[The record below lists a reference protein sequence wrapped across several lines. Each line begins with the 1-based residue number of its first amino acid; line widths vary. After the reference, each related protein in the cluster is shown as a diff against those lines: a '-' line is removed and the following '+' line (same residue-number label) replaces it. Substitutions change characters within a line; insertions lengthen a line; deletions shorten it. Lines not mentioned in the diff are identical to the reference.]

1 MAGGGIMKKRIS
13 CMILLILILIGSV
26 PINSKAK
33 EETYMWLKKD
43 ATVYSKK
50 SEKSYDVLKLKK
62 GFKLILLDKGDDG
75 WSYVRI
81 MNDGSKGYI
90 KTNLLSKKY
99 VESKTKIDMD
109 QTLAAVKKEVL
120 KTCKDTKSWEDPTEN
135 YFMWAVPASFSKK
148 QVIKELSGRFKAE
161 YELFDMEYFNIEY
174 IGTSYEEHA
183 MIGFE
188 KYKNC
193 DYYNFK
199 CYRAS
204 RNYHCP
210 AFSLGG
216 DGKYRITTTE
226 EWDNTTFVIDYGRDF
241 IVAGSY
247 GWKYIHDPNNEEKNG
262 FDYVVTRMSDK
273 EYQKYMNE
281 HIDKGDLKILNYL
294 N

>member
-1 MAGGGIMKKRIS
+1 MKKRIS

-26 PINSKAK
+26 PINCKAK
-33 EETYMWLKKD
+33 EDTYMWLKKD

-50 SEKSYDVLKLKK
+50 SEKSYDVLTLKK
-62 GFKLILLDKGDDG
+62 GFKLILLDKGNDG
-75 WSYVRI
+75 WSHVRI
-81 MNDGSKGYI
+81 MNDGSKGYV
-90 KTNLLSKKY
+90 KTNLLSKKH
-99 VESKTKIDMD
+99 VATKTKIDMD
-109 QTLAAVKKEVL
+109 QTLDAIRNDVL
-120 KTCKDTKSWEDPTEN
+120 KKCKDTKLWEDPTVN
-135 YFMWAVPASFSKK
+135 YFMWAIPASFSKK

-161 YELFDMEYFNIEY
+161 YELFDMEYFNIEF

-193 DYYNFK
+193 DYYNFI

-204 RNYHCP
+204 KNYRCP

-226 EWDNTTFVIDYGRDF
+226 EWDNSTFVIDYGRDF

-247 GWKYIHDPNNEEKNG
+247 GWKYIYDPNNKEKNG
-262 FDYVVTRMSDK
+262 YDYMVTRMDDK
-273 EYQKYMNE
+273 EYQKYVNE
-281 HIDKGDLKILNYL
+281 HIEKGDLKILKYL

>member
-1 MAGGGIMKKRIS
+1 MVLI
-13 CMILLILILIGSV
+13 ILILCGIV
-26 PINSKAK
+26 PEMEVHAK

-50 SEKSYDVLKLKK
+50 SEKSYDVLSLKK
-62 GFKLILLDKGDDG
+62 GFKLILLDKGNDG

-99 VESKTKIDMD
+99 IASKTKIDMD
-109 QTLAAVKKEVL
+109 QTLDAVKKEVL
-120 KTCKDTKSWEDPTEN
+120 KTCKDTKLWENPTDN

-161 YELFDMEYFNIEY
+161 YKLFDMEYFNIEF
-174 IGTSYEEHA
+174 IGTSFEEHA

-193 DYYNFK
+193 DYYNYK

-226 EWDNTTFVIDYGRDF
+226 EWDNTTFVIDYGKDF

-247 GWKYIHDPNNEEKNG
+247 GWKYIYDPNNEEKNG

-281 HIDKGDLKILNYL
+281 HIEKGDLKILNYL

>member
-1 MAGGGIMKKRIS
+1 MKKRIS
-13 CMILLILILIGSV
+13 CLLLLILIVIGSL

-50 SEKSYDVLKLKK
+50 SEKSYDVLSLKK
-62 GFKLILLDKGDDG
+62 GFKLILLDKGNDG

-99 VESKTKIDMD
+99 VATKTKIDMD
-109 QTLAAVKKEVL
+109 KTLDAVRKEVL
-120 KTCKDTKSWEDPTEN
+120 KTCKDTKVWEKPSEN

-148 QVIKELSGRFKAE
+148 QIIKELSGRFKAE
-161 YELFDMEYFNIEY
+161 YKLFDMEYFNIEF

-193 DYYNFK
+193 DYYNFI

-204 RNYHCP
+204 KNYHCP
-210 AFSLGG
+210 VFSLDG
-216 DGKYRITTTE
+216 DGKYRITTAE
-226 EWDNTTFVIDYGRDF
+226 EWENNATFVIDYGRDF
-241 IVAGSY
+241 VIAGSY
-247 GWKYIHDPNNEEKNG
+247 GWKYVYDPSIGDCFNYE
-262 FDYVVTRMSDK
+262 VTRMSDK
-273 EYQKYMNE
+273 EYQEFINE
-281 HIDKGDLKILNYL
+281 HMEKGDLKILNYL

>member
-1 MAGGGIMKKRIS
+1 MKKGIIS
-13 CMILLILILIGSV
+13 MLLIILVLCAIV
-26 PINSKAK
+26 PEMEVHAK
-33 EETYMWLKKD
+33 DETYMWLKKD

-62 GFKLILLDKGDDG
+62 GFKLILLDKGNDG

-99 VESKTKIDMD
+99 VATKTKIDMD
-109 QTLAAVKKEVL
+109 QTLAAIRNDVL
-120 KTCKDTKSWEDPTEN
+120 KTCKDTKLWEDPTEN

-148 QVIKELSGRFKAE
+148 QVIKELSGRFNAE
-161 YELFDMEYFNIEY
+161 YELFDMEYFNIEF

-193 DYYNFK
+193 DYYNFI

-210 AFSLGG
+210 VFALDG
-216 DGKYRITTTE
+216 DGKYRITTAE
-226 EWDNTTFVIDYGRDF
+226 EWDNRTFVIDYGRDF

-247 GWKYIHDPNNEEKNG
+247 GWKYVYDPSIGDCFNYEI
-262 FDYVVTRMSDK
+262 TRMSDK
-273 EYQKYMNE
+273 EYQKYVNE

>member
-1 MAGGGIMKKRIS
+1 MKKIIS
-13 CMILLILILIGSV
+13 CLILLVLMVIGSF

-33 EETYMWLKKD
+33 EETYMWLNKD

-50 SEKSYDVLKLKK
+50 SEKSYDVLSLKK

-99 VESKTKIDMD
+99 IASKTKIDMD
-109 QTLAAVKKEVL
+109 QTLDAVKKEVL
-120 KTCKDTKSWEDPTEN
+120 KTCKDTKLWENPTDN

-161 YELFDMEYFNIEY
+161 YKLFDMEYFNIEF
-174 IGTSYEEHA
+174 IGTSFEEHA

-193 DYYNFK
+193 DYYNYK

-226 EWDNTTFVIDYGRDF
+226 EWDNTTFVIDYGKDF

-247 GWKYIHDPNNEEKNG
+247 GWKYIYDPNNEEKNG

-281 HIDKGDLKILNYL
+281 HIEKGDLKILNYL